1 MRMVSWLGAAL
12 ALGASLAA
20 HADPLGLYL
29 GAGVGESTVQS
40 TQLLPLQVYQ
50 HPTGWKVFAGWR
62 PIQMFGAELE
72 YVDLGSKS
80 STYIDE
86 SQGTSNSQHA
96 SASAVAAFAVG
107 YLPQPIPFLDFYGK
121 VGVADLRTNVSNQPT
136 SLCQACE
143 IAYAPSVQNQSNARF
158 AYGAGIEVKFGAP
171 ALRVEYQGFSTSG
184 GDQSL
189 FSLDFAWNF

>member
-1 MRMVSWLGAAL
+1 MRIPSWLGAAA

-20 HADPLGLYL
+20 HADPLGFYV

-40 TQLLPLQVYQ
+40 SQLLPVEVDA

-62 PIQMFGAELE
+62 PISMFGAEVE

-80 STYIDE
+80 KTFYNYSSGAVDY
-86 SQGTSNSQHA
+86 QHA

-107 YLPQPIPFLDFYGK
+107 YLPQPLPYLDFYGK
-121 VGVADLRTNVSNQPT
+121 VGVASLHSNISNTVSPGGVFSDDT
-136 SLCQACE
+136 
-143 IAYAPSVQNQSNARF
+143 SNARF
-158 AYGAGIEVKFGAP
+158 AYAAGVQMKLGAP
-171 ALRVEYQGFSTSG
+171 ALRLEYQGISTSG

>member
-1 MRMVSWLGAAL
+1 MRIVSWPGAAL

-20 HADPLGLYL
+20 HADPLGFYV

-40 TQLLPLQVYQ
+40 SELLPVQVYE

-80 STYIDE
+80 NTFYNYSTGAVDY
-86 SQGTSNSQHA
+86 QHA
-96 SASAVAAFAVG
+96 SASAIGAFAVG

-121 VGVADLRTNVSNQPT
+121 IGLASLHTNLSNTVSPGGVFTQDT
-136 SLCQACE
+136 
-143 IAYAPSVQNQSNARF
+143 SNARF
-158 AYGAGIEVKFGAP
+158 AYGAGLQLKFGAP
-171 ALRVEYQGFSTSG
+171 ALRLEYQGFTTSG

-189 FSLDFAWNF
+189 FSLDALWNF

>member
-1 MRMVSWLGAAL
+1 MRIVSWLGASL
-12 ALGASLAA
+12 ALVASLAA
-20 HADPLGLYL
+20 HADPLGFYV

-40 TQLLPLQVYQ
+40 TQLLPVQVYE

-72 YVDLGSKS
+72 YVDLGSKDS
-80 STYIDE
+80 SYSPTLAE
-86 SQGTSNSQHA
+86 HA

-121 VGVADLRTNVSNQPT
+121 VGVASLRTNTSTTYSGGCPAFAGCPT
-136 SLCQACE
+136 GG
-143 IAYAPSVQNQSNARF
+143 VQDQTGARF
-158 AYGAGIEVKFGAP
+158 AYAAGIELKFGAP
-171 ALRVEYQGFSTSG
+171 AVRLEYQGFATSG

-189 FSLDFAWNF
+189 VSLDVLWNF